1 MAYTPLQPNQQP
13 VLGTSGD
20 AVSALQTQINTQNAG
35 NPNFIPLKVDGLY
48 GPKTQ
53 AAANPPVIVSG
64 KPAMQ
69 EYASTTGFIN
79 KFAETDPY
87 IQAFQAMQAKM
98 GVMNQQAEKNT
109 IASATAE
116 TMRKKQAEETGQR
129 QYMAGLETA
138 GIQSGASRYL
148 PEYQAG
154 IIEDARRSYVERYA
168 QIDQAEKL
176 AIAKAQQARMEGDV
190 TVMRDQLDLIK
201 TLRKEKADALENAQK
216 MEWEKTKFDRQ
227 MALQWAQEGRLS
239 KTSGED
245 GLEYTESEL
254 KKLRGAG
261 IDPTNKEMADNYLYG
276 KVVAPSKVTKEYL
289 IDELGYSTNDLWNI
303 ALKLGVPRKK
313 NLSKENEVSAMF
325 ADPVMK
331 EYIQMV
337 ITSGGDLKEIL
348 NQ

>member
-13 VLGTSGD
+13 TFGTSGD

-35 NPNFIPLKVDGLY
+35 NPNFVPLKVDGLY

-69 EYASTTGFIN
+69 EYASSTGFIN

-116 TMRKKQAEETGQR
+116 TMRKRQAEETGQR

-190 TVMRDQLDLIK
+190 AVMRDQLDLIK

-239 KTSGED
+239 KEKDEKETKLEKSDFDTKLAQVISTKPTFADGTPYFFGDTLTAAGFKQVAQAAALYGISRMDLIKELSAYLDTSKK
-245 GLEYTESEL
+245 GLSNY
-254 KKLRGAG
+254 G
-261 IDPTNKEMADNYLYG
+261 ITKQEAEMA
-276 KVVAPSKVTKEYL
+276 
-289 IDELGYSTNDLWNI
+289 
-303 ALKLGVPRKK
+303 KL
-313 NLSKENEVSAMF
+313 
-325 ADPVMK
+325 
-331 EYIQMV
+331 
-337 ITSGGDLKEIL
+337 
-348 NQ
+348 